1 MPAPEN
7 YWVLHDAAD
16 RATARLVR
24 DVSKRLRDIVDEEAS
39 CHETICN
46 MMSQLVMGDE
56 NDRPGLG
63 DLIEA
68 LQYFDRLQQRTG
80 ALCVLIENL
89 TDSFGSGADPADLAS
104 QFCSTAPVARDAT
117 WLNEHMQTFERVA

>member
-1 MPAPEN
+1 MS
-7 YWVLHDAAD
+7 HDVTD

-24 DVSKRLRDIVDEEAS
+24 DVSQRLRDIVEEEAS

-63 DLIEA
+63 ELIEA

-89 TDSFGSGADPADLAS
+89 TNGLGTGTDPVDLAN

-117 WLNEHMQTFERVA
+117 WLTEHLQSFERVA